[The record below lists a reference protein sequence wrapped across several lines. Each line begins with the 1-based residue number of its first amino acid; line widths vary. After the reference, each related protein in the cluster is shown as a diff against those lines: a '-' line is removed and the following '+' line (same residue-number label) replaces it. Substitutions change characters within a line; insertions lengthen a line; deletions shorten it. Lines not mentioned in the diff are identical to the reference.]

1 MAESFVSRKDRIIAS
16 AIEIISESGLS
27 ALTTSNLAARENIE
41 EETLYKYFG
50 GADDVLLEVVD
61 FYSRFDKS
69 IQSTI
74 RSKEG
79 TYIQKIKNYLDAYA
93 TYYDNYYAISTLMLQ
108 YEELLHNMYT
118 RDKIAECITDR
129 LRYIEELFQGAIDS
143 HEITDSFSAWELAN
157 NVTGIIM
164 AHTLSRRIVYHKKS
178 FKTEL
183 MENIH
188 KWLMLIKVD

>member
-1 MAESFVSRKDRIIAS
+1 MAESFVSGKDRIIAS

-27 ALTTSNLAARENIE
+27 ALTTNNLAARENIA

-50 GADDVLLEVVD
+50 GVDDVLVEVVD

-79 TYIQKIKNYLDAYA
+79 YV

-118 RDKIAECITDR
+118 RDKIAECITER
-129 LRYIEELFQGAIDS
+129 LKYIEELFQSAIDN
-143 HEITDSFSAWELAN
+143 HEITDTFSAWELAN

-164 AHTLSRRIVYHKKS
+164 SHTLSRRIVYHKKS

-188 KWLMLIKVD
+188 KWLMIIKVN

>member
-27 ALTTSNLAARENIE
+27 ALTTSNLAVRENIA

-50 GADDVLLEVVD
+50 GVDDVLLEVVD

-129 LRYIEELFQGAIDS
+129 LKYIEELFQGAIDS
-143 HEITDSFSAWELAN
+143 HEITDAFSAWELAN

-164 AHTLSRRIVYHKKS
+164 SHTLSRRIVYHKKS